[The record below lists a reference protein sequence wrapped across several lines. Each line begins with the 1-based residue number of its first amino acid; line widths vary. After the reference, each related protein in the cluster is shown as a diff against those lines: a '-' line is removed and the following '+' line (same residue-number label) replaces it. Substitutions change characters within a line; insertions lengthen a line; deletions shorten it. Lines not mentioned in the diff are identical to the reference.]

1 MTRLATI
8 AAVTL
13 VGTANAFTREFHLSG
28 MHTQHVDIAIFIDVD
43 IPPASIYD
51 YNEQITI
58 VKIRSHIFFL
68 CIHSIKPL
76 SLVHFYSPTKQ
87 HDRSIT
93 ISPFH
98 GR

>member
-1 MTRLATI
+1 MSRLATI

-13 VGTANAFTREFHLSG
+13 VGTANAFTREFCIFGITHN
-28 MHTQHVDIAIFIDVD
+28 MWIHITIFIDVD

-51 YNEQITI
+51 YNEQIAI
-58 VKIRSHIFFL
+58 VKIRSHISL
-68 CIHSIKPL
+68 LSNQTSHSYY
-76 SLVHFYSPTKQ
+76 FYSPTKQ

-93 ISPFH
+93 ISPLH